1 VLFRKANGKVNHD
14 FVGTLSFS
22 WPRTATQ
29 TALNRNDPG
38 YDPLFPYG
46 FGLRY

>member
-1 VLFRKANGKVNHD
+1 VNYN
-14 FVGTLSFS
+14 FVGKLSFS
-22 WPRTATQ
+22 WPRSAAQ
-29 TALNRNDPG
+29 TALNRDDSG

>member
-1 VLFRKANGKVNHD
+1 MNYD
-14 FVGTLSFS
+14 FVGKLSFS
-22 WPRTATQ
+22 WPRTVSQ
-29 TALNRNDPG
+29 TALNRNDPS